1 MKNLKLYVNIPKYR
15 RYEKTRN
22 TNRIMKTI
30 KKEVMQVQ
38 KKGTQVRRVKN
49 Q

>member
-1 MKNLKLYVNIPKYR
+1 
-15 RYEKTRN
+15 
-22 TNRIMKTI
+22 MKTI